1 MIAKGTFD
9 RENWIR
15 PAAIARRAQDIR
27 RGLNGSVLGS
37 TFFGCT
43 GGCTGECCWRAPL
56 IASRD
61 QSRAQSR
68 WALFM
73 GASRAQS
80 RWALFM
86 GASRAQSR
94 WALFACLIG
103 PGIQFS
109 SAFLGLLGFQLAR
122 DAPRCCLSLRP
133 PRSDDRSAVLPG
145 APYCYV
151 CPTGLFRRRT
161 HVLVRVS
168 ARALLR
174 IGPSF
179 ESFKG
184 LRIEAYR

>member
-109 SAFLGLLGFQLAR
+109 SAFLGFRGFQLAR
-122 DAPRCCLSLRP
+122 VAPRCCLSLRP

-151 CPTGLFRRRT
+151 RPTGLFRRRT